1 MDINNNTNI
10 SNAIASS
17 LSKLNLNTTRPQTQQ
32 KQQTQEM
39 QEMAQVAFDIKEED
53 SKLMDSKNIKNPV
66 DVEDIQKY
74 ANYMGE
80 NLTIEDINYGL
91 MYGRSV
97 IADYSV

>member
-1 MDINNNTNI
+1 MDINNNSNI
-10 SNAIASS
+10 TSAVATS
-17 LSKLNLNTTRPQTQQ
+17 LSKLNLSSTPRAQQ
-32 KQQTQEM
+32 KTSVNET
-39 QEMAQVAFDIKEED
+39 EQVAVDIKEED
-53 SKLMDSKNIKNPV
+53 TKLMGNRKIQNSI
-66 DVEDIQKY
+66 DVADIQKY

>member
-10 SNAIASS
+10 TNAVASS
-17 LSKLNLNTTRPQTQQ
+17 LSKLNLNSASRQQKPQTQETVQ
-32 KQQTQEM
+32 PI
-39 QEMAQVAFDIKEED
+39 VDIKEED
-53 SKLMDSKNIKNPV
+53 SKLIDTKKIQNSI
-66 DVEDIQKY
+66 DVAEIQKY

>member
-10 SNAIASS
+10 TNAVASS
-17 LSKLNLNTTRPQTQQ
+17 LSKLNLSGVSRQQKPQTQ
-32 KQQTQEM
+32 EI
-39 QEMAQVAFDIKEED
+39 AQPTVDIKEED
-53 SKLMDSKNIKNPV
+53 SKLIDAKKIQNSI
-66 DVEDIQKY
+66 DVAEIQKY

>member
-10 SNAIASS
+10 TNAVASS
-17 LSKLNLNTTRPQTQQ
+17 LSKLNLSGVLRQQKPQTQETVQ
-32 KQQTQEM
+32 P
-39 QEMAQVAFDIKEED
+39 AVDIKEED
-53 SKLMDSKNIKNPV
+53 SKLIDTKKIQNSI
-66 DVEDIQKY
+66 DVAEIQKY

>member
-10 SNAIASS
+10 TNAVASS
-17 LSKLNLNTTRPQTQQ
+17 LSKLNLSGVSRQQ
-32 KQQTQEM
+32 KTQETV
-39 QEMAQVAFDIKEED
+39 QPTVDIKEED
-53 SKLMDSKNIKNPV
+53 SKLIDTKKIQNSI
-66 DVEDIQKY
+66 DVAEIQKY